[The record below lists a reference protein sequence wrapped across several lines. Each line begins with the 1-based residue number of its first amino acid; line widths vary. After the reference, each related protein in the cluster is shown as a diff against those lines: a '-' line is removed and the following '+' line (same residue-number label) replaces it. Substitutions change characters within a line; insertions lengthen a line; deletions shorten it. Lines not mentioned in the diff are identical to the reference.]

1 MEKAFKKFLK
11 KILLKKYPIYLDVHV
26 VHSVGISNLR
36 RQNCYEVF
44 LILFDKDKVMLSM
57 EQIDEVREYIKN
69 LAKYMDIKICGVYL
83 EPVNEEEWEEM
94 KLPIKD

>member
-1 MEKAFKKFLK
+1 MEKALEK
-11 KILLKKYPIYLDVHV
+11 LLRKLVLEKYPIYLDVHV

-44 LILFDKDKVMLSM
+44 LILFDKDYDMLSE

-69 LAKYMDIKICGVYL
+69 LAKYMDIKICGVYH
-83 EPVNEEEWEEM
+83 EAVNEEEWEEM
-94 KLPIKD
+94 KLRIKD

>member
-1 MEKAFKKFLK
+1 MEKAFRK
-11 KILLKKYPIYLDVHV
+11 LLKNILSEKYPMYLDVHV
-26 VHSVGISNLR
+26 NEGGKYDPNQKI
-36 RQNCYEVF
+36 CYEVF
-44 LILFDKDKVMLSM
+44 LILFDKDYDMLSE